1 MNQQTLVTIGNF
13 LFKWRNKLVP
23 LAIIMLFLV
32 AHPLVTGPFVK
43 TLALTVA
50 ISGLALRAIVIGYAY
65 IKRGGVN
72 KKVYAADLVTDG
84 MFGVCRNPLYVGN
97 ILIYTGLFLF
107 HGHPLVIVLGVPLFL
122 FFYVSLVAAE
132 EAYLANKFG
141 EGYQDYCRDVP
152 RWALKLS
159 RFESSVEGMN
169 FNVWRV
175 ITKDYTTA
183 ATTLITL
190 TLTEVYR
197 YATLP
202 QGAEVPT
209 VYIGFLGLMV
219 VGFGIAVLAIKKMKK
234 EKSTPAT

>member
-1 MNQQTLVTIGNF
+1 MNQETLVTIGNF

-23 LAIIMLFLV
+23 LAIITLFLL

-97 ILIYTGLFLF
+97 VLIYSGLFLF
-107 HGHPLVIVLGVPLFL
+107 HGHPLVIVLGIPLFL

-141 EGYQDYCRDVP
+141 EGYQEYCRDVP
-152 RWALKLS
+152 RWSLKLS
-159 RFESSVEGMN
+159 RFEESIKGMN

-202 QGAEVPT
+202 KGADTPVA
-209 VYIGFLGLMV
+209 YIGFLALMV
-219 VGFGIAVLAIKKMKK
+219 VGFGVAVLAIKKMKK
-234 EKSTPAT
+234 ATPAS

>member
-1 MNQQTLVTIGNF
+1 MDQEKLVTIGNF

-23 LAIIMLFLV
+23 LAIIILFLM
-32 AHPLVTGPFVK
+32 AHPLVTGPFIK
-43 TLALTVA
+43 TLALSLA
-50 ISGLALRAIVIGYAY
+50 IGGLALRGIVIGYAY

-97 ILIYTGLFLF
+97 VLIYTGLFLF
-107 HGHPLVIVLGVPLFL
+107 HGHPLVIVLGVPMFL

-141 EGYQDYCRDVP
+141 EGYQEYCRDVP
-152 RWALKLS
+152 RWSLKLS
-159 RFESSVEGMN
+159 RFEESTKGMT

-197 YATLP
+197 YVTLP
-202 QGAEVPT
+202 TRADIPT
-209 VYIGFLGLMV
+209 MYIAFLGLMV
-219 VGFGIAVLAIKKMKK
+219 VGFGVAVLAIKKMKK
-234 EKSTPAT
+234 ASAAS